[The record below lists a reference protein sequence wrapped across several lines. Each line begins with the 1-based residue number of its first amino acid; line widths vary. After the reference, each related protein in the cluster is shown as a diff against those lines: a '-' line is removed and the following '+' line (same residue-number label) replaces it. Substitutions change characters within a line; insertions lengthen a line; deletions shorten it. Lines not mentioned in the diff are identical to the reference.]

1 MLKTKKNVHNNRN
14 QKEVSIHSSP
24 KTPPNR
30 VYTGLDKVENKI
42 RERNTMELPVEKVAK
57 YREGK
62 IEDTD
67 FAYTQYDFPT
77 TKEHTAKLDIKIQHP
92 MKKFEEVLCGWV
104 HNNDKKFEIGEEII
118 RTAEQSDLVKKFIIP
133 NEKFKGLE

>member
-1 MLKTKKNVHNNRN
+1 MLKTKKSVHNNRN

-30 VYTGLDKVENKI
+30 VYTGKGIEEEND
-42 RERNTMELPVEKVAK
+42 EELQKSPIELKRDNVSLKEVVDIINE

-62 IEDTD
+62 IEDID

-92 MKKFEEVLCGWV
+92 MKKFGTKFWLKLLVRWPWRIRLK
-104 HNNDKKFEIGEEII
+104 KKFCVDG
-118 RTAEQSDLVKKFIIP
+118 S
-133 NEKFKGLE
+133 